1 MKMKVKS
8 RSHRYDINRL
18 WSSHGHK
25 YNKYKKCLGKM
36 MVLRIKQHLRN
47 IWSLIHENVNQHWG
61 WVEKSVAYKKKAC
74 MLTQLG
80 FQISQKD

>member
-1 MKMKVKS
+1 
-8 RSHRYDINRL
+8 
-18 WSSHGHK
+18 
-25 YNKYKKCLGKM
+25 M